1 MIQIQFA
8 RLIKTS
14 LCLVLLT
21 GLAAFGSCSLSKGK
35 GIAEAGVAKFH
46 DRYNAGKFNEI
57 YADTDEKFKKVTSEA
72 EWTTLLEA
80 LHRKLGVVKQSKSA
94 GWGVNATPQG
104 TMATLNY
111 EVEFSEGKGTEQ
123 FVFHITGDQ
132 ARLLGYHVNSPLLIT
147 K

>member
-1 MIQIQFA
+1 
-8 RLIKTS
+8 
-14 LCLVLLT
+14 
-21 GLAAFGSCSLSKGK
+21 
-35 GIAEAGVAKFH
+35 
-46 DRYNAGKFNEI
+46 
-57 YADTDEKFKKVTSEA
+57 
-72 EWTTLLEA
+72 
-80 LHRKLGVVKQSKSA
+80 VVKQSKSA